1 MPCMFVGS
9 WGVVC
14 GESCSVPGLAVGQ
27 VSLVARRAPF
37 SKPIG
42 EALKDG
48 SGKVDLG
55 QTGRL

>member
-1 MPCMFVGS
+1 M
-9 WGVVC
+9 C